1 MDIRIS
7 EVKMQKSDSKQAITT
22 HRKVKSST
30 TLNRRY
36 VKRPARSVDMMV
48 PVKRSPKVKHFD
60 VSPVGVKRVVDDQ
73 PIAPAASHPV
83 QMTAINRMQKRS
95 SAPMVSKMTAKEL
108 KDQAIRKA
116 LADAE
121 KNINNGASDSQ
132 INNPKK
138 KTKMHFGF
146 GRLFLALSC
155 ATAAV
160 AAIVYFV
167 NLNMP
172 DISMRVAAMQTGIE
186 ASYPGYVPRGFNLT
200 GITSEDGKVTLSF
213 GNDEAGD
220 EFLLVEENSSWD
232 SNALLT
238 NFVKDEYGED
248 YSIIRE
254 QGLTIY
260 ISGNNATWVNGG
272 VLFKINTISGELTK
286 KQIRSVAVSL

>member
-1 MDIRIS
+1 
-7 EVKMQKSDSKQAITT
+7 MQKSDSKQAITT

-60 VSPVGVKRVVDDQ
+60 VSPIGVKRVVDDQ
-73 PIAPAASHPV
+73 PIVPAASHPV